1 MASLY
6 FFYGVM
12 GSSKTAQA
20 LMANYNYEYQGQH
33 PLLVKTDTDTRDG
46 KMIVRSRIGI
56 ERSCVLLSDICA
68 LPLSYMKQ
76 FDAIIVDEIQFATK
90 QQIDFLSDIV
100 DFAEVLVMCYGLR
113 TDFQGN
119 LFEGSKRL
127 MEVADKIQ
135 EIKTTCWCGKKA
147 TFNARF
153 DEDGIIKS
161 GDQVQLGGN
170 DSYIGL
176 CRLHYKMGAIK
187 KVPGL
192 MR

>member
-100 DFAEVLVMCYGLR
+100 DFAEVPVMCYGLR

-147 TFNARF
+147 RFNARYV
-153 DEDGIIKS
+153 
-161 GDQVQLGGN
+161 GDTLVREGETIVLGAN
-170 DSYIGL
+170 DAYTPL
-176 CRLHYKMGAIK
+176 CRKHYYEGRLR
-187 KVPGL
+187 P
-192 MR
+192 